1 MQYNANLNVKA
12 KGIADDVELID
23 YDIKDFKI
31 MLPASRTEAQVR
43 QSALR
48 EMIRQLNRELPSKI
62 EEFKFDKRELVWR
75 SIVSVNNKQ

>member
-1 MQYNANLNVKA
+1 
-12 KGIADDVELID
+12 
-23 YDIKDFKI
+23 

-43 QSALR
+43 QSDLR